1 VAYVGAA
8 LLAAAVWLLVLLQRH
23 ALEDRPDPAPSSP
36 TPAVPVAAQAPGVPN
51 RLADPASVAAQ
62 VHPLDFLKLPVLWMC
77 FAFFFVVTAAL
88 AAIQTFSGPALQALY
103 GLPLTVSATVVTGF
117 TLLGALGMVLGGFL
131 SAKVARLELTIGVA
145 MTMSALLMMVVASG
159 AVSGSVAV
167 ALCILAGLGSGL
179 AGPSRDM
186 LIRCAT
192 PPGATGRVYGT
203 VYSGLDAGFA
213 VAAPLF
219 GWLLD
224 RGQPAGVFLGA
235 AVAWLLGVAA
245 AALVS
250 RRLARQRA

>member
-1 VAYVGAA
+1 
-8 LLAAAVWLLVLLQRH
+8 
-23 ALEDRPDPAPSSP
+23 
-36 TPAVPVAAQAPGVPN
+36 
-51 RLADPASVAAQ
+51 
-62 VHPLDFLKLPVLWMC
+62 MC

-186 LIRCAT
+186 LIRRAT
-192 PPGATGRVYGT
+192 PPGATGRVYGV
-203 VYSGLDAGFA
+203 VYGGLDVGQAIT
-213 VAAPLF
+213 PLIF
-219 GWLLD
+219 GLLMD
-224 RGQPAGVFLGA
+224 HGQFRGV
-235 AVAWLLGVAA
+235 LLGL
-245 AALVS
+245 ALVQALLIFS
-250 RRLARQRA
+250 AFQVRSVGRRQPLAA

>member
-1 VAYVGAA
+1 
-8 LLAAAVWLLVLLQRH
+8 
-23 ALEDRPDPAPSSP
+23 
-36 TPAVPVAAQAPGVPN
+36 
-51 RLADPASVAAQ
+51 
-62 VHPLDFLKLPVLWMC
+62 
-77 FAFFFVVTAAL
+77 VVTAAL

-145 MTMSALLMMVVASG
+145 MSLSALLMMVVATG
-159 AVSGSVAV
+159 AVSGVVAV

-186 LIRCAT
+186 LIRRAT

-203 VYSGLDAGFA
+203 VYSGLDVGFA

-224 RGQPAGVFLGA
+224 RGQPAGVFMGA
-235 AVAWLLGVAA
+235 AAAWMLGVAA

-250 RRLARQRA
+250 RRLMHHPS